1 MRYYA
6 LTEQVPLNLNTYL
19 TAGQGVPVLR
29 PSRSHELQ
37 LRTEVRC
44 HGVSHR
50 TGESDGRT
58 DKTLRF
64 VLGVLGRLGYGY
76 RPIDGDVAYGLHDPT
91 GPADFELVNC
101 ANLA

>member
-19 TAGQGVPVLR
+19 TAGQGLPVLR

-76 RPIDGDVAYGLHDPT
+76 RPIDGDVAYGLHNST
-91 GPADFELVNC
+91 GPADFEFVNF